1 MDIKKDT
8 GLAGM
13 DMIIAIVAIII
24 FTTLILALMCN
35 NAIEN
40 VKIAKE
46 TMAMIY
52 ITEIFE
58 NVGIQAYDD
67 NVYNNIGLDYTEITE
82 ENILV
87 PQEVIDNYKVEM
99 KVEDTFDDIENK
111 EQDILKKVYLTLTYE
126 IGDKT
131 YSCSMERLKVK
142 E

>member
-1 MDIKKDT
+1 MNIKRNT

-40 VKIAKE
+40 VKVAKE

-58 NVGIQAYDD
+58 NIGIAEYD
-67 NVYNNIGLDYTEITE
+67 NVSE
-82 ENILV
+82 ENVNDFI
-87 PQEVIDNYKVEM
+87 PQEVSNNYDVEII
-99 KVEDTFDDIENK
+99 VDDEVKEVPENQ
-111 EQDILKKVYLTLTYE
+111 ENQIIKKITATLTYE
-126 IGDKT
+126 VGNKT
-131 YSCSMERLKVK
+131 YSCSMERLKIK